1 MSCSASRPTAPR
13 SCRKTISGGG
23 RWLACAA
30 CWLRCSAR
38 TAGETMLRPWQ
49 NDSVRALWQ
58 LEPARS
64 HAAAD
69 AVPAAIASVA
79 SWIWSAMDQP
89 ITRCERMSMA
99 AASSIHDGP
108 VFNAVTVRSL
118 ITWLNRGQRT
128 PEAGS
133 SAGCAAEPRAGS
145 RRRDGGCGVRHPWL
159 GVRAS
164 QESSLGCGSRW
175 KSRLPSQRAVV
186 PSIQCSSLS
195 SMGDPGRSRVTLS
208 LQPLVVPRE
217 FIDVGGGHRRRTGR
231 HSSARTRVAHI

>member
-1 MSCSASRPTAPR
+1 MSCSASRPTSPR

-38 TAGETMLRPWQ
+38 TAGETMLRPWK
-49 NDSVRALWQ
+49 NDLVRALWQ

-128 PEAGS
+128 AEAGS

-145 RRRDGGCGVRHPWL
+145 RRHDGGCGARHPWL
-159 GVRAS
+159 GVRG
-164 QESSLGCGSRW
+164 SS
-175 KSRLPSQRAVV
+175 
-186 PSIQCSSLS
+186 
-195 SMGDPGRSRVTLS
+195 RSRSHVLCADAANS
-208 LQPLVVPRE
+208 YGKPGVKLGL
-217 FIDVGGGHRRRTGR
+217 
-231 HSSARTRVAHI
+231 RVALEVATPVPAGGRALDPVQFLVLDGGSGPKPRHAQPAAACCPP